1 MACLIVLVGYL
12 FKDKFV
18 DKGYT
23 KAQAQVFRLQSYEYQ
38 NVILEDS
45 KTDQRYYL
53 VLNHPQF
60 KQEKALEYA
69 SMIKDTEETFKVD
82 DLVTIVNQGYSYQYY
97 LELKIIFLVKIHIT

>member
-1 MACLIVLVGYL
+1 MACLIVLIGYL

-23 KAQAQVFRLQSYEYQ
+23 KTQAQVFRLQSYEYQ

-53 VLNHPQF
+53 VLSHPQF

-69 SMIKDTEETFKVD
+69 SMIKDTEEHLRLMT
-82 DLVTIVNQGYSYQYY
+82 
-97 LELKIIFLVKIHIT
+97 